1 MTNTRKKYGGA
12 NSRGRSYN
20 RRNNRSQRRN
30 NSSENINE
38 EVVDIIKNVKNKKD
52 LEPLIRLLKR
62 IRDTDGLNISFN
74 SRRGKINDAITSAH
88 TSAEIKFKIR
98 NLLSRH
104 PLSDDDIDR
113 IMDTPQGPPAINNF
127 ETFYRFRPRR
137 GGSGV
142 KRKRN
147 SAPTP
152 EERMEYILG
161 ELNNRHGCDNELP
174 QKISNILG
182 DDVNASLEHN
192 KEPTDFDIGR
202 IYEVLNES
210 NGLSGCSNAT
220 KDEILGKIEEL
231 ISIHPANHE
240 SRMHAERRQR
250 TQGGGKRTKRNHKSK
265 RRNMRT
271 RR

>member
-74 SRRGKINDAITSAH
+74 SRSGKINDAITRAH
-88 TSAEIKFKIR
+88 TSAEIKLKIR

-113 IMDTPQGPPAINNF
+113 IMDTPQGPSAANNF
-127 ETFYRFRPRR
+127 
-137 GGSGV
+137 
-142 KRKRN
+142 
-147 SAPTP
+147 
-152 EERMEYILG
+152 
-161 ELNNRHGCDNELP
+161 NR
-174 QKISNILG
+174 
-182 DDVNASLEHN
+182 
-192 KEPTDFDIGR
+192 
-202 IYEVLNES
+202 
-210 NGLSGCSNAT
+210 
-220 KDEILGKIEEL
+220 
-231 ISIHPANHE
+231 
-240 SRMHAERRQR
+240 
-250 TQGGGKRTKRNHKSK
+250 
-265 RRNMRT
+265 
-271 RR
+271 